1 MRAVSAPTSLYET
14 SRKRR
19 SALLFSAL
27 LLLSSYAA
35 LEFGAWEARASTD
48 ADGDGLT
55 YGLEFYINTQPQDW
69 DSDNDGLPDGWEW
82 QYGLDPLSATGD
94 NGSTG
99 DPDGDAFTNLNEY
112 QYGIPT
118 GWDSSS
124 TPSVLDNGVWWNG
137 TVPTRNWD
145 EESAMQIIQGTG
157 SDGADEDP
165 MGNICNDQMDND
177 KDGLVDTFDNDGD
190 GDADCSSD
198 DDDGDGLI
206 DEDPDGWD
214 TDGDGMPDAWEVA
227 NNLDPTSNSNMD
239 GPYGDPDGDGLGNL
253 WEYVNPAWG
262 TRNGST
268 NPPTQYFRPGPFN
281 MTGTE
286 SPCNPVLGLGPGGC
300 VIFTAEVDGIT
311 QTDPNNNDTDGDGL
325 NDSYEAFVLLTD
337 PTAVDTDGDGIWDG
351 VEVNGSYGDPPQAS
365 DPRNNNTDGDQF
377 DDGEEDVNGNGIVD
391 PGETDPTR
399 IEDAGDMDNDGIDNW
414 EENMTCTLW
423 NVSDT
428 DGGGIN
434 DGDELTLAHSTDPC
448 VSTED
453 VVKQI
458 MGWDSANSVLTLNT
472 TTGLDPNPVDWR
484 QQGAAMAYYVSS
496 NGSLT
501 GFRYESIISDTL
513 RNVDTDRPSDA
524 DTVVLSLI
532 HI

>member
-239 GPYGDPDGDGLGNL
+239 GAYGDPDGDGLGNL

-337 PTAVDTDGDGIWDG
+337 PTAVDTLTPDGSVTVPFDASWFCVDVDESPAVRLCSRETFALITNASPQITAIQITIW
-351 VEVNGSYGDPPQAS
+351 
-365 DPRNNNTDGDQF
+365 R
-377 DDGEEDVNGNGIVD
+377 
-391 PGETDPTR
+391 
-399 IEDAGDMDNDGIDNW
+399 
-414 EENMTCTLW
+414 
-423 NVSDT
+423 
-428 DGGGIN
+428 
-434 DGDELTLAHSTDPC
+434 
-448 VSTED
+448 
-453 VVKQI
+453 
-458 MGWDSANSVLTLNT
+458 
-472 TTGLDPNPVDWR
+472 TGLPFE
-484 QQGAAMAYYVSS
+484 GAAFAMVLE
-496 NGSLT
+496 G
-501 GFRYESIISDTL
+501 ESGAS
-513 RNVDTDRPSDA
+513 
-524 DTVVLSLI
+524 VVGR
-532 HI
+532 